1 MGADRCGNPYKR
13 RSWDDDYVL
22 RREFTALIP
31 AFDPRPGRTNVN
43 QTSDLEVIAPPDD
56 ENNESPDIFTDDSNT
71 INNQTSLPRLKLTL
85 KGPNLPG
92 VSYFNRLISVLNSKF
107 IYIYFILQ
115 VKDVEVELKDSKWT
129 IFHAVQKL
137 TQLADFGS
145 RQEKSRRIWE
155 PTYT

>member
-43 QTSDLEVIAPPDD
+43 QTSDLEVSAPTED
-56 ENNESPDIFTDDSNT
+56 ENEENFIICTEDST
-71 INNQTSLPRLKLTL
+71 VTNNQVSLPRLKLTL

-92 VSYFNRLISVLNSKF
+92 VSS
-107 IYIYFILQ
+107 
-115 VKDVEVELKDSKWT
+115 
-129 IFHAVQKL
+129 
-137 TQLADFGS
+137 
-145 RQEKSRRIWE
+145 
-155 PTYT
+155 